1 MNSSNSVSNVLN
13 TGSSAD
19 ISTSTADA
27 NDQMSAKKIAK
38 LYYLETKFEWL
49 KSIRNPA
56 FALPAT
62 LFPAIFYL
70 FFGVLMNQHNPQ
82 AATFLLCTYGTF
94 GVIGPALFSFGA
106 GLAVERGQGWLDI
119 KDASPMPSSAQIVS
133 RLIVSMGF
141 SLIVLVTLGFVAF
154 GLTDVSLSLA
164 QILQLSGMLIIGAL
178 PFCLLGL
185 TLGLLL
191 KAQSAPAVVNVI
203 YLPLSFLSGLWVP
216 ISMLPTYLQSFAHF
230 LPPYH
235 LSQLALKVV
244 GLDAGGSVT
253 QHLLVLVVFSVLF
266 FITAVLAFKKKTA

>member
-1 MNSSNSVSNVLN
+1 MSNSNI
-13 TGSSAD
+13 
-19 ISTSTADA
+19 ISTSPNA
-27 NDQMSAKKIAK
+27 NIDVEALQLTTQQTAK
-38 LYYLETKFEWL
+38 LFYLETKFEWL

-70 FFGVLMNQHNPQ
+70 FFGVLMNQHDPQ

-119 KDASPMPSSAQIVS
+119 KETSPMPASAQIVS
-133 RLIVSMGF
+133 RLFVSMGF
-141 SLIVLVTLGFVAF
+141 SVIVLLTLGVVAF
-154 GLTDVSLSLA
+154 GLAGVSLSLL
-164 QILQLSGMLIIGAL
+164 QILMLSGILIIGGL

-185 TLGLLL
+185 TLGLFL
-191 KAQSAPAVVNVI
+191 KAESAPAVVNVI
-203 YLPLSFLSGLWVP
+203 YLPLSFLSGLWIP
-216 ISMLPTYLQSFAHF
+216 ITMLPAYLQSFAQF

-244 GLDAGGSVT
+244 GQDAGGSLI
-253 QHLLVLVVFSVLF
+253 QHLLILVLF
-266 FITAVLAFKKKTA
+266 SALFFASAMLAFNKKSV